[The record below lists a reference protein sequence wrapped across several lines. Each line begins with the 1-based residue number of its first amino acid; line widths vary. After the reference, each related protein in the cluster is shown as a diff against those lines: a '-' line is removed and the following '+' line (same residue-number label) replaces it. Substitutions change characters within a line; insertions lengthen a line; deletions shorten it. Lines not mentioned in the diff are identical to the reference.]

1 TQNPACRFP
10 APGSPGRTHSR
21 ASSDRRM
28 TEFRVRQ
35 FKPRAVHE
43 VAPEQ
48 PMSLAASA
56 QYSDPLQLYLAPN
69 HVEFRLAVVQ
79 PEILI
84 ETTQHHGQLTL
95 LIPPLPVPMSREPLL
110 GARQKLST
118 ALLARET
125 DHRELAAVSDS
136 TYMRETQK
144 VKRAGSLVVRCFG
157 CCSEASEEQQPCFLV
172 GQFQVESRE
181 SFPQISI
188 EVFRIPLVL
197 ETCHKIVSEP
207 KQIGFPSKPI
217 SHLLLEPKI
226 EHKVQIGPGFQS
238 CVYILDS
245 SFQFV
250 FELLCRFSVHS
261 ACPASVHLL
270 PGLDE
275 KRWCQ
280 QMRQRREAKRAVFLG
295 LGRDL
300 FQLCRPPSPTSERRR
315 CFPGSASR
323 PAPPLPLVRGFPA

>member
-1 TQNPACRFP
+1 MLHELHQPAFIEVVAGRNRSWSGSLCGASLELPLSRQCPHRVGVVPCTCSPTQNPACRFP

-84 ETTQHHGQLTL
+84 ETTQHHRQVTL

-136 TYMRETQK
+136 TYMLETQK
-144 VKRAGSLVVRCFG
+144 VKRAGSLVVCCFSY
-157 CCSEASEEQQPCFLV
+157 CSEASEEQQPCFLV

-207 KQIGFPSKPI
+207 KQISFPSKPI

-226 EHKVQIGPGFQS
+226 EHKVQIYVGQEWTEWPPCG
-238 CVYILDS
+238 V
-245 SFQFV
+245 
-250 FELLCRFSVHS
+250 
-261 ACPASVHLL
+261 
-270 PGLDE
+270 
-275 KRWCQ
+275 
-280 QMRQRREAKRAVFLG
+280 
-295 LGRDL
+295 
-300 FQLCRPPSPTSERRR
+300 PSPLRTTTPS
-315 CFPGSASR
+315 CITPALSHLPCSA
-323 PAPPLPLVRGFPA
+323 A